1 MTDMVSLSTLCSR
14 MTRELR
20 RVEARLSN
28 LENAIGDII
37 LRDVQRPH
45 SRRFLELQEID
56 RARQE
61 VSGIAEFLE
70 HLSVVACPGCAVDAH
85 MASRSLGLADLAAAL
100 VRGES
105 VQVEFGEFETFV

>member
-28 LENAIGDII
+28 LENAIGDI